1 MTIKTLVWT
10 GGPYLYFNHPIIQV
24 KKTLEEEDGYD
35 KMADTED
42 SFVSMSPEEEYLD

>member
-35 KMADTED
+35 KMADTEVF
-42 SFVSMSPEEEYLD
+42 FVSTSLEEKIL